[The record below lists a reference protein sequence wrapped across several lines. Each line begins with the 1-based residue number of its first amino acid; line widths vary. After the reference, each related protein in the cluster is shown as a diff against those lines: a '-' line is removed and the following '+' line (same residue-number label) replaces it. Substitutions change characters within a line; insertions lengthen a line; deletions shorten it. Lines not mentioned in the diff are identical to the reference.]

1 LTFLQNKWA
10 LSSLIILCWAVIA
23 SFSTGYYYYQYTD
36 LTEKLK
42 QLPVHVSVSI
52 DYGNG
57 TVTSFEDVYL
67 FRNATALDALR
78 AVVESITTDYWL
90 GWGAIV
96 TSVNGLENEGLLG
109 WQYWINGEWGT
120 VAADLTTLINNDQVE
135 WKYAAF
141 GG

>member
-1 LTFLQNKWA
+1 M
-10 LSSLIILCWAVIA
+10 
-23 SFSTGYYYYQYTD
+23 
-36 LTEKLK
+36 
-42 QLPVHVSVSI
+42 SI

>member
-1 LTFLQNKWA
+1 
-10 LSSLIILCWAVIA
+10 VIA
-23 SFSTGYYYYQYTD
+23 SFSTGYYYYQYAE
-36 LTEKLK
+36 LNEKLK
-42 QLPVHVSVSI
+42 QLPVHVSASI

-57 TVTSFEDVYL
+57 TITTFEDVYL

-78 AVVESITTDYWL
+78 AVVESITTGYWL

-96 TSVNGLENEGLLG
+96 TSVNGLDNEGLLG
-109 WQYWINGEWGT
+109 WQYWINDEWGT
-120 VAADLTTLINNDQVE
+120 VAADLTTLINGDQVK